1 MLEQNPG
8 AGPGPDQESSKLHIL
23 PPRMARRQTLTKN
36 TGFTGQNKSLPK
48 TTGCFKG
55 QIAFLPFVSFSET
68 QLWLFHSENQALPN
82 HGVQVA
88 AGWEEWF
95 ASHYSKYHPLL
106 LRKVFENSLITAK
119 SAPGIWLQHLH
130 LCDAVG

>member
-68 QLWLFHSENQALPN
+68 QLWLFHSESQALPN

-88 AGWEEWF
+88 AGWAEWF

-106 LRKVFENSLITAK
+106 LR
-119 SAPGIWLQHLH
+119 
-130 LCDAVG
+130 